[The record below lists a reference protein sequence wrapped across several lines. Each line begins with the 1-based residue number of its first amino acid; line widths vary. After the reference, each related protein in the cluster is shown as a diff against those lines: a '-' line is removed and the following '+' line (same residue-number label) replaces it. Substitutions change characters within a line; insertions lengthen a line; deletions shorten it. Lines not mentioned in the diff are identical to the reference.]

1 MIFRDICNKCHLMTK
16 KPVISIG
23 DKIIGTID
31 TVVDT
36 AAVLIGTANNAVIC
50 CLRLYVHEMLNF
62 RG

>member
-1 MIFRDICNKCHLMTK
+1 MTK

-23 DKIIGTID
+23 DKIMGTID